1 MINREKVRL
10 MTKLA
15 MYRNSHERIFR
26 INKYFSYDYIAWN
39 LMLSAVRYT
48 VGALFIFGMLIL
60 LDADVIFYNVSL
72 SGITGT
78 LTGYAV
84 IYLAGLIL
92 YLMLSAYIYKKRYK
106 NAQKGMLF
114 YNSMLKRL
122 ARRFHY
128 NE

>member
-10 MTKLA
+10 MTKIA
-15 MYRNSHERIFR
+15 MYRNRHERIFR
-26 INKYFSYDYIAWN
+26 INKYFSYDYVVWN

-48 VGALFIFGMLIL
+48 IGALFIFGMLVL
-60 LDADVIFYNVSL
+60 LDAELIFYSVGL

-78 LTGYAV
+78 LTEYAV

-92 YLMLSAYIYKKRYK
+92 YLILSAYIYKRRYK
-106 NAQKGMLF
+106 QAQKGMLF